1 MTTQQ
6 ENKNQQAG
14 IELRLSALKKDYAE
28 KVNDIQRRRTA
39 LNEEYVK
46 SRENIFGNAR
56 EYKSN
61 IKAGIL
67 DIDKRLCED
76 ITNEERIK
84 LKKSRIQF
92 QYDIE
97 KANESRDA
105 LLSEIYRKYNTDVHI
120 LDEESRQIKE
130 RHESQRIDILNEYEV
145 ARRTSHEVDGGNEAV
160 SA

>member
-1 MTTQQ
+1 M
-6 ENKNQQAG
+6 ENKNLQAG
-14 IELRLSALKKDYAE
+14 IELRLSELKKDYAE
-28 KVNDIQRRRTA
+28 KVNDIQRRRRA

-56 EYKSN
+56 EYKAN
-61 IKAGIL
+61 LKAGIL

-84 LKKSRIQF
+84 LRKSRLQF
-92 QYDIE
+92 QFDIE
-97 KANESRDA
+97 KVNENRESV
-105 LLSEIYRKYNTDVHI
+105 LSELYRKYNTDVHA
-120 LDEESRQIKE
+120 LDEESRQMKE
-130 RHESQRIDILNEYEV
+130 QHELQRIDLLNEYDI